1 MKNKRTAKTCT
12 KTINPAF
19 TEISRSAKITKTE
32 RFTKNKKINLM
43 TKAHKITKIKMKAY
57 VLIFHLIQN
66 IKYYNSMLIN
76 RKKTLVFRENIFS
89 AFNFD
94 WWCVF

>member
-1 MKNKRTAKTCT
+1 
-12 KTINPAF
+12 
-19 TEISRSAKITKTE
+19 
-32 RFTKNKKINLM
+32 M

-76 RKKTLVFRENIFS
+76 RKKTLFSEKISLAYLILTGGVYFSINLNALFCFLFTTCFRHIPHIFCNIF
-89 AFNFD
+89 
-94 WWCVF
+94 

>member
-1 MKNKRTAKTCT
+1 MQRSFINLNSINVNVTFHQ
-12 KTINPAF
+12 TINPAL

-32 RFTKNKKINLM
+32 KSNDKT
-43 TKAHKITKIKMKAY
+43 HKITKIKMKAY

-76 RKKTLVFRENIFS
+76 RKKIIGFQRKYL
-89 AFNFD
+89 
-94 WWCVF
+94 